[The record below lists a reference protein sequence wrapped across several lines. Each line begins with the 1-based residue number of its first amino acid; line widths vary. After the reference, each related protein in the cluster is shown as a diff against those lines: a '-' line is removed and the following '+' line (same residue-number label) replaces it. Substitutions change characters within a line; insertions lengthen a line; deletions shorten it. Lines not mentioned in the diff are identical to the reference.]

1 MNIAFVTDSTA
12 DLPEQF
18 ILMYPIHV
26 VPNLVVI
33 NGVSLE
39 DGKDISRKEFY
50 ERLPELNPPPTT
62 STASIGVY
70 QQLYENLLQQGAQS
84 VISIHAPKLLSGI
97 FNSANTAAQAF
108 GDRVQVLD
116 SEQLSLG
123 LGFQV
128 LVAAEAAAL
137 GASLDTIL
145 RIIDDVRKRV
155 RVFAMLDTLEY
166 VRRSGRVSW
175 AKARLGNLLRL
186 KPFIELRGGMVFS
199 MGHARTRTKGID
211 QLRNFL
217 QELGSFDR
225 LAILHTN
232 AENDAQ
238 EFLKTVRQNNDNE
251 PLIVNVNTVIGTH
264 VGPNGLGFAVVL
276 Q

>member
-18 ILMYPIHV
+18 TLMFPIHV

-33 NGVSLE
+33 DGKSLE
-39 DGKDISRKEFY
+39 DGKDISRREFY
-50 ERLPELNPPPTT
+50 ERIPEINPPPTT

-84 VISIHAPKLLSGI
+84 IISIHAPKLLSGI
-97 FNSANTAAQAF
+97 YNTANTAAHTF

-128 LVAAEAAAL
+128 IAAAEAAAR
-137 GASLDTIL
+137 GASLDMIL
-145 RIIDDVRKRV
+145 KIIDDVRKRV

-175 AKARLGNLLRL
+175 AKARLGNLLRI
-186 KPFIELRGGMVFS
+186 KSFIELRDGRVFN
-199 MGHARTRTKGID
+199 MGQARTRTKGINR
-211 QLRNFL
+211 LRKFL
-217 QELGSFDR
+217 QELGPFDR

-232 AENDAQ
+232 AESDAQ
-238 EFLKTVRQNNDNE
+238 EFLETVKPKMVKD

-264 VGPNGLGFAVVL
+264 VGPNSLGFAVVI